1 MQKELDILS
10 PNEFSL
16 SIRTVTLEMKFAEK
30 ETGLPQALQIVNEP
44 AFLLA
49 MHKMMSFIAGQLM
62 WLKMMVANQSVDCD
76 SPVGVQ
82 ARTLDVCAVI
92 TKSSLT
98 PAGASIGQQ
107 KTQGSP
113 SQLPVMDTTLEVIA
127 ISTTGL
133 AVTTAMILLTHVIE
147 QHGRE
152 AVQNRTVA
160 HVGSTLEEGE

>member
-1 MQKELDILS
+1 MELDILS
-10 PNEFSL
+10 PSEFSL
-16 SIRTVTLEMKFAEK
+16 PIRTVTLRMKFAGK
-30 ETGLPQALQIVNEP
+30 EIGLPQALRIVNVDIGIHP
-44 AFLLA
+44 LA
-49 MHKMMSFIAGQLM
+49 VLRIVSLTVGQLIF
-62 WLKMMVANQSVDCD
+62 LQMVFANQQVDCD
-76 SPVGVQ
+76 SLVEVQ
-82 ARTLDVCAVI
+82 ARTLDVCAAI

-113 SQLPVMDTTLEVIA
+113 SLLPVMDTTLEVIA

-152 AVQNRTVA
+152 AVQNLTVA